1 MPEGP
6 AFSEQTRAAAQAL
19 IAQYGED
26 AEVIAMLRAAEF
38 AAMGDRKGLA
48 DWDDIIAC
56 VAALQSGGTGGATL
70 N

>member
-1 MPEGP
+1 MSQVPT
-6 AFSEQTRAAAQAL
+6 FSEQTRSAAMAL

-38 AAMGDRKGLA
+38 AAMGDRRGLA

-56 VAALQSGGTGGATL
+56 VAGLQAGGSGGAPL

>member
-1 MPEGP
+1 MSQAPV
-6 AFSEQTRAAAQAL
+6 FSEQTRSAALAL

-48 DWDDIIAC
+48 DWHDIIAC
-56 VAALQSGGTGGATL
+56 VSALQAGGTGGATL